1 MPKID
6 IDYSNTIIYKI
17 TCTDTAI
24 TDVYVGH
31 TTNFVQRKYAHKRS
45 CINPKSVNYKLKLYE
60 VIRKNGGW
68 NNWKMEIIN
77 FFECKDH
84 YEARKKEQEYFISLN
99 ATLNSI
105 EPFQKPKV
113 NVIIP
118 IIEPEEETAN
128 SSLKF
133 TCKFCKTE
141 TNNKKDF
148 NKHLLTNKHFK
159 KSTPIKLE
167 DNSTEKPPLLICST
181 CNKTY
186 ETRSGLWRHR
196 NSCAGVVKNTSTTAI
211 ITEPQN
217 TSNEITVLTNLVL
230 DLVKSNNE
238 LQKQHTEL
246 QKQLIDLLN
255 KNNNSPV

>member
-17 TCTDTAI
+17 TCTDTTI

-45 CINPKSVNYKLKLYE
+45 CNNPKSVNYKLKLYT
-60 VIRKNGGW
+60 VIRENGGW

-105 EPFQKPKV
+105 EPFPKPKV
-113 NVIIP
+113 KVP
-118 IIEPEEETAN
+118 IIEKEEETEN

-133 TCKFCKTE
+133 KCKLCNFTSANKNNYTLHLA
-141 TNNKKDF
+141 TKKHLDNKKGD
-148 NKHLLTNKHFK
+148 KTHH
-159 KSTPIKLE
+159 STYNCTQCQKQY
-167 DNSTEKPPLLICST
+167 NSR
-181 CNKTY
+181 N
-186 ETRSGLWRHR
+186 GLWKHAKK
-196 NSCAGVVKNTSTTAI
+196 CVIPIQDHFIVP
-211 ITEPQN
+211 EPQN
-217 TSNEITVLTNLVL
+217 TSNEITALTNLILEVI
-230 DLVKSNNE
+230 KSNNE

-246 QKQLIDLLN
+246 QKQHTELQKQFTDLVY
-255 KNNNSPV
+255 KNNNSTV

>member
-17 TCTDTAI
+17 TCTDTVI

-60 VIRKNGGW
+60 VIRENGGW

-105 EPFQKPKV
+105 EPFPKPKV
-113 NVIIP
+113 KVIVPPIEKKHTEITTHKFICELCNFTSANKNNYTLHLATKKHLDNKKGDKKLSTYNCTQCQKQYNSRNGLWKHAKKCVIP
-118 IIEPEEETAN
+118 IDNTTIIHEPKHTA
-128 SSLKF
+128 
-133 TCKFCKTE
+133 
-141 TNNKKDF
+141 
-148 NKHLLTNKHFK
+148 
-159 KSTPIKLE
+159 
-167 DNSTEKPPLLICST
+167 
-181 CNKTY
+181 
-186 ETRSGLWRHR
+186 
-196 NSCAGVVKNTSTTAI
+196 
-211 ITEPQN
+211 
-217 TSNEITVLTNLVL
+217 SNEITVLTNLVL

-246 QKQLIDLLN
+246 QKQFIDLLH
-255 KNNNSPV
+255 KNNNSTVL